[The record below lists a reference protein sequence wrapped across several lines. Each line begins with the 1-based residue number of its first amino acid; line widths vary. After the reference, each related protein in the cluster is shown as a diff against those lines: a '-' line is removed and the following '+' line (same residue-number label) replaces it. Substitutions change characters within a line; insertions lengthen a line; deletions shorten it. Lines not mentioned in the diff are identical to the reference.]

1 MRTVFNLLGPLTN
14 PAGAQ
19 AQVMGV
25 FSADAID
32 VVAAALAELGVERAL
47 VVHGAGGLDEISL
60 CGETLVAD
68 VERGFVTRYTVTPE
82 DFEVAEAPLESI
94 RGGSPPENAVMIRRI
109 LEGQGGPRRDV
120 VVMNAAAALVAA
132 GVAENF
138 TEGARLARAAIESE
152 AAREKLAQ
160 FVEFTQTAGA

>member
-1 MRTVFNLLGPLTN
+1 
-14 PAGAQ
+14 
-19 AQVMGV
+19 MGV

-94 RGGSPPENAVMIRRI
+94 RGGSPQENAVMIRGI
-109 LEGQGGPRRDV
+109 LDGEEGARRDV
-120 VVMNAAAALVAA
+120 VVMNAAAALVAT

-138 TEGARLARAAIESE
+138 AEGARLARAAIESG
-152 AAREKLAQ
+152 AAREKLAR
-160 FVEFTQTAGA
+160 FVEFTQAET